1 MIVIKWKIS
10 MKKIPIRKSTI
21 SNKQFQPMLPTLST
35 NLLLAAATD
44 FGTPLYVYDAACI
57 EYQYKEL
64 AHTFRRNDTRI
75 FYACKALSNI
85 NILRII
91 QSLGGGIDCV
101 SINEVKLA
109 LTAGFTPDKIIF
121 TPNSVGMDEYFEA
134 ADLGLNI
141 NIDNLFILE
150 AFGKHFGNSYPVIV
164 RLNPHIMAG
173 GNLKIST
180 GHVDSKFGISVD
192 QIDEIKNIVD
202 ATGIEIK
209 GLHIHTG
216 SEIKDIE
223 VYVKG
228 LHIVLELT
236 KNFPTISVVD
246 LGGGFKVPYKPSEQG
261 TDMETLGEKVA
272 EAFALHQS
280 STGKSFQLWFEPGK
294 YLVSQSGYFIVSS
307 SVLKHSPT
315 RSFVGVNSGFNHLIR
330 PMFYDAY
337 HEIINISNLDG
348 VMKTYN
354 VVGNICETDTFAWDR
369 QLSEVSPND
378 FLLFKNAGAYG
389 FEMSSRFN
397 SRARPAE
404 VLVVDGQIKLIR
416 RRETFD
422 DIMSGQ
428 II

>member
-1 MIVIKWKIS
+1 MH
-10 MKKIPIRKSTI
+10 
-21 SNKQFQPMLPTLST
+21 PTLS
-35 NLLLAAATD
+35 NNQLLNAATE
-44 FGTPLYVYDAACI
+44 FGTPLYVYDAGCI
-57 EYQYKEL
+57 EHQYKKLE
-64 AHTFRRNDTRI
+64 HTFRRNDTRI
-75 FYACKALSNI
+75 FYACKALTNV
-85 NILRII
+85 NILRIV

-121 TPNSVGMDEYFEA
+121 TPNSVGMDEYLEA
-134 ADLGLNI
+134 TDLGLNI
-141 NIDNLFILE
+141 NIDNLSILE
-150 AFGKHFGNSYPVIV
+150 SFGKHFGNSYPVIV

-192 QIDEIKNIVD
+192 QIEEIKNIV
-202 ATGIEIK
+202 ASTGIEIK

-228 LHIVLELT
+228 LNIVLELT

-246 LGGGFKVPYKPSEQG
+246 LGGGFKVPYKPNEQG

-272 EAFALHQS
+272 EAFAAHQL
-280 STGKSFQLWFEPGK
+280 STGKTFQVWFEPGK
-294 YLVSQSGYFIVSS
+294 YLVSQCGYFIVRAN
-307 SVLKHSPT
+307 VLKHSPA

-337 HEIINISNLDG
+337 HEITNISNPDG
-348 VMKTYN
+348 QLKTYN

-369 QLSEVSPND
+369 QLNEVRVND
-378 FLLFKNAGAYG
+378 LLLFNNAGAYG

-404 VLVVDGQIKLIR
+404 VLVTDSEMKLIR
-416 RRETFD
+416 RRETFE
-422 DIMSGQ
+422 DILNGQ